1 MKYLFPALLLLALAS
16 LAGCHHEMAKPP
28 ADEQVMCTMDAKLC
42 PDGSAVGRV
51 GPHCEFAPC
60 PGK

>member
-1 MKYLFPALLLLALAS
+1 MKHLIPTLLILALAS
-16 LAGCHHEMAKPP
+16 LAGCYRETAKPP
-28 ADEQVMCTMDAKLC
+28 VDDRVMCTMDAKLC
-42 PDGSAVGRV
+42 PDGSAVGRS